1 MHVYVTRTIP
11 DGFLEQIR
19 EIADVHVWD
28 GDSPV
33 PRAELLDRVSGAH
46 GLLSML
52 TDRIDAELLD
62 SAPRLEVVSQMAVG
76 VDNIDVGACRERG
89 VRVGHTP
96 DVLTGTVADHA
107 FALLLAVARRLPEGA
122 DEVRAGRWGT
132 WDPWHL
138 LGGDVHETTLGI
150 VGMGRVG
157 RAVAERAS
165 GFGMEIVYASPRSSG
180 REGEHVDF
188 DDLLR
193 LSDHLVITAPLKEE
207 TRGMFDARAFGLMK
221 STATLVNVAR
231 GPIVDSSALADA
243 LEAGEIFGAGL
254 DVTDPEPLPADHRLV
269 SLPNCLVVP
278 HIASASMRTRH
289 RMAKR
294 SVENLIGALT
304 GAGMPSELV

>member
-11 DGFLEQIR
+11 DSFLEQIR
-19 EIADVHVWD
+19 EVADVNVWD
-28 GDSPV
+28 GNSPV
-33 PRAELLDRVSGAH
+33 PRAELLDRVSSAH

-52 TDRIDAELLD
+52 TDRIDRELLD
-62 SAPRLEVVSQMAVG
+62 AAPRLEVVSQMSVG

-122 DEVRAGRWGT
+122 DDVRAGRWGT

-138 LGGDVHETTLGI
+138 LGADVHETTLGI

-157 RAVAERAS
+157 QAIAERGS
-165 GFGMEIVYASPRSSG
+165 GFGMEIVYASPRPSG
-180 REGEHVDF
+180 SEGRHVDF

-193 LSDHLVITAPLKEE
+193 LSDHVVISVPLKEE

-221 STATLVNVAR
+221 PTATLVNVAR
-231 GPIVDSSALADA
+231 GLIVDSSALADA

-269 SLPNCLVVP
+269 ALPNCLVVP
-278 HIASASMRTRH
+278 HIASASMRTRR